1 MLGANV
7 LPMELLVVFGAL
19 AMMLLVEVFNRK
31 SIYGRPSSPRPMTA
45 TPPA

>member
-31 SIYGRPSSPRPMTA
+31 SIYGKAFVATSNDA